1 MISSSPERH
10 TFQLEGAKR
19 RAEEDGKELPEIY
32 INMWK
37 TAKEQDEANI
47 VDPEWQKDNM
57 EYDLRS
63 TQWIID
69 KVKGDDVYAQHL
81 YASMCNNDFTKN
93 DVWPILT
100 EQKWSCSWRH
110 AGGIVADMQEK
121 GDYIDWYCSGIR
133 DNKILDDDEYQ
144 ALTKEQQEYYIQCK
158 KFVPESCVTDEI
170 RADLLKL
177 GWIVIDDPTD
187 NF

>member
-10 TFQLEGAKR
+10 TFQLEGAKK

-69 KVKGDDVYAQHL
+69 KTKADDVYAQHL

-110 AGGIVADMQEK
+110 AGGIIADMQEK

-133 DNKILDDDEYQ
+133 DSKILDDDEYQ
-144 ALTKEQQEYYIQCK
+144 ALTKEQQESYIQGK

-170 RADLLKL
+170 REDLLKL
-177 GWIVIDDPTD
+177 GWIVIDDATD
-187 NF
+187 